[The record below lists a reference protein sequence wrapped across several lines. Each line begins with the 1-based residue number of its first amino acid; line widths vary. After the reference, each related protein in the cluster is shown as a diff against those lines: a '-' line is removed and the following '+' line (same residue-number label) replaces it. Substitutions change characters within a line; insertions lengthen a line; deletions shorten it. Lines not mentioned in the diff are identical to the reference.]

1 VESGSDHV
9 LNNIIRK
16 PLKKRL
22 IRPAVEAL
30 RKFNVRSHVFIVIGL
45 PGEQDEHRAETMQML
60 LDCGFDWVHV
70 YLAMPI
76 FGSRLYDICVE
87 KGYIDN
93 PNSQDFVAT
102 KSVIRAPGVDPVKL
116 EAFAYEMQLR
126 VNFIENHN
134 MKMGRYDVPMDYLKN
149 VVSKYPDHAFGHYFL
164 AKCYSAT
171 EKENFAEEHF
181 SRFLEICDRDDW
193 WRNMAEKYGVHFHV
207 APSVAS
213 STDQRVLQAAL

>member
-1 VESGSDHV
+1 
-9 LNNIIRK
+9 
-16 PLKKRL
+16 
-22 IRPAVEAL
+22 
-30 RKFNVRSHVFIVIGL
+30 
-45 PGEQDEHRAETMQML
+45 
-60 LDCGFDWVHV
+60 
-70 YLAMPI
+70 MPI